1 MRGSDVGGAPE
12 EIRTPDP
19 RFIVWGHTFA
29 VGTDFSSPTGSPEA
43 VARLRFPQNV
53 ACGFPAPR
61 SSAVGSQHCKSLQL
75 PVREAQLWFQ
85 QRCPFFDLVEAVP
98 TEATAI
104 PAAAAQHLTPVTFHD
119 LVHFDQRPE
128 IPGDAVIG
136 IVAAQGSVDLAG
148 LITDRVMPYSPHQL
162 LQRQKAAPQTRFL
175 GAHPH
180 LEV

>member
-1 MRGSDVGGAPE
+1 E
-12 EIRTPDP
+12 P
-19 RFIVWGHTFA
+19 RDRRRNTIYST
-29 VGTDFSSPTGSPEA
+29 STGSPEA

-104 PAAAAQHLTPVTFHD
+104 PAAAAQHPTPVTFHD
-119 LVHFDQRPE
+119 LV
-128 IPGDAVIG
+128 
-136 IVAAQGSVDLAG
+136 
-148 LITDRVMPYSPHQL
+148 
-162 LQRQKAAPQTRFL
+162 
-175 GAHPH
+175 
-180 LEV
+180 